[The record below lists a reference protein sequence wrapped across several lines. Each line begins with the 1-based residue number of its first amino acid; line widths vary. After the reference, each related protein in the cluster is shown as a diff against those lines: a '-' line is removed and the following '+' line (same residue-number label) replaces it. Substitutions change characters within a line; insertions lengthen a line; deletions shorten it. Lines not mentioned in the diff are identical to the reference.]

1 MAQIVQSVRLNG
13 GILAALTQ
21 AEPAV
26 SCSSGEILYG
36 YVYQYQHFIIERSA
50 QLDEY

>member
-1 MAQIVQSVRLNG
+1 MEQTVQSVRLNG

-36 YVYQYQHFIIERSA
+36 YVYQYQYFITERPA
-50 QLDEY
+50 

>member
-1 MAQIVQSVRLNG
+1 MVQTVQAVHLNG

-36 YVYQYQHFIIERSA
+36 YVYQYQHFIIERPA
-50 QLDEY
+50 